1 MKLNPFSKKT
11 TTGYYDRIKAE
22 CDELAQQAREADSE
36 GAFAGPLNYAL
47 TRLALSTVHLRFG
60 KLSYWLIAT
69 LTGVFQNLGQEFYR
83 RLAAPYEDQA
93 MAKNGDVEV
102 LEELLRKLAQP

>member
-1 MKLNPFSKKT
+1 MPYITPELRRDLDPLIDALA
-11 TTGYYDRIKAE
+11 GR
-22 CDELAQQAREADSE
+22 LAQQAREADSE

-69 LTGVFQNLGQEFYR
+69 LTGIFQNLGQEFYR

-93 MAKNGDVEV
+93 IIRNGDVEV
-102 LEELLRKLAQP
+102 VEELLRKMAQP